1 MHTIQRLSSLTI
13 NQIAAG
19 EVIENPACVVKEL
32 IENSVDAGSSHIL
45 IEILAGGF
53 QLIKISDDGIGMNR
67 DDALLSIERHTTSK
81 MILPEDLLSLT
92 TMGFRG
98 EALASIAS
106 ISKLTLLTSQGKA
119 DAIRIEVEGGEIL
132 SVVPAARTQGTS
144 IEVRSLFYN
153 VPARKKFQKSAAASG
168 AEITKIVT
176 QLSLAHPSIGFT
188 LIQQNKTLFSTE
200 PGPEKDPLPLI
211 KHRATQ
217 LLASEFVP
225 ACKELQFKEGP
236 YAGWGL
242 VSEPAYARHNRS
254 GQHLFVNNR
263 PVACPA
269 ISYAI
274 KDAYGTRLSPDKH
287 PLYVLHLAIEPD
299 LIDVNVHPQKREI
312 RLREEGRLRWVIQS
326 ALHESFS
333 PRALPSSTR
342 SSEPLFFPAL
352 STPLPLLLQEELPS
366 VPTQATLPL
375 ERFLEP
381 VGLWE
386 NYLLIPSEHLPNG
399 LLKSQEKGVVFV
411 NLPRAEQRIAFESL
425 LKRDTSPSQGLL
437 LPLILSFSLAETARL
452 KTQLSLIENMGIH
465 IHEIGKETF
474 AVTAI
479 PSRLK
484 TEDVE
489 ELISDMLAEIQGTQ
503 WDRTE
508 ESIKLRKL
516 ATLLSRKLA
525 SLCYTLDKALLIFKQ
540 LLTTSDPLHSPQ
552 GKAILFHFKEATLED
567 H

>member
-1 MHTIQRLSSLTI
+1 MHSIQRLSSLTI

-53 QLIKISDDGIGMNR
+53 QLIRISDDGTGMNR
-67 DDALLSIERHTTSK
+67 DDALLSLERHTTSK

-106 ISKLTLLTSQGKA
+106 ISKLTLLTSQGKS

-132 SVVPAARTQGTS
+132 SVTPAARTQGTS
-144 IEVRSLFYN
+144 LEVRSLFYN

-176 QLSLAHPSIGFT
+176 QLSLSHPSVGFT
-188 LIQQNKTLFSTE
+188 LIQQNKRLFCAE
-200 PGPEKDPLPLI
+200 PGPGKDPLPLI
-211 KHRATQ
+211 KQRATQ

-225 ACKELQFKEGP
+225 SCKELLFKEGP

-287 PLYVLHLAIEPD
+287 PFYVLHLAIAPD

-326 ALHESFS
+326 AIHESFS
-333 PRALPSSTR
+333 SRPIQNSTR
-342 SSEPLFFPAL
+342 PSEPLLFPSL
-352 STPLPLLLQEELPS
+352 STPLPLLLKEEFPS
-366 VPTQATLPL
+366 VPTQAPLPI
-375 ERFLEP
+375 ERFIEP
-381 VGLWE
+381 VGLWG
-386 NYLLIPSEHLPNG
+386 NYLLISSENLPSG
-399 LLKSQEKGVVFV
+399 LLKSQEKGIVFV
-411 NLPRAEQRIAFESL
+411 NLPYAEQRIAFESL
-425 LKRDTSPSQGLL
+425 TTRDTSPSQGLL

-465 IHEIGKETF
+465 MHEIGKETF

-484 TEDVE
+484 TEDVKA
-489 ELISDMLAEIQGTQ
+489 LLSDILAEIQGIQ

-516 ATLLSRKLA
+516 ATLVSRNLA
-525 SLCYTLDKALLIFKQ
+525 SSFYTLDKALLIFKQ
-540 LLTTSDPLHSPQ
+540 LLTTNDPLHSPQ
-552 GKAILFHFKEATLED
+552 GKATLFHLKESSFET